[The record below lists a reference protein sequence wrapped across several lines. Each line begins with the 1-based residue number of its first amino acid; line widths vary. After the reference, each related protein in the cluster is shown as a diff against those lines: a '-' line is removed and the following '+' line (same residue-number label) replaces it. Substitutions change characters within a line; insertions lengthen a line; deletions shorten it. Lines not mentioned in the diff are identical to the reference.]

1 MTAIA
6 VSRSC
11 QKHQVILHYYGG
23 SSEKRCHECERDEQL
38 DRIERKLGFLLHEEG
53 LTSEGIRVGFGR

>member
-1 MTAIA
+1 MSAQYA

-38 DRIERKLGFLLHEEG
+38 ARIEKNLNEVLLNLGLYIHD
-53 LTSEGIRVGFGR
+53 